1 MSSDGRSTSCAI
13 RLVGI
18 GKQYKRGMR
27 QEKYRTLRDAVMH
40 GVRRFTASGARWRR
54 DVASTVLFW
63 ALREISIEVPVGS
76 ALGLI
81 GGNGAGKSTLLK
93 ILSRVTE
100 PTTGYAELRGRVGS
114 LLEVGTGFHPEL
126 TGRENVMLNGAILG
140 MKRWEI
146 QKKFSAIV
154 AFAEVESFI
163 DTPVKHYSS
172 GMYLRLAFAVAA
184 HLEPEILL
192 VDEVLAVGDAAFQKR
207 CLGKM
212 SEVAN
217 EGRTVV
223 FVSHNIEA
231 IQRLCSHAV
240 LLEHGRVAACG
251 DTSSVVTQYLSKD
264 YLRPAPGSRVD
275 LSTFA
280 RRGTGEARFASV
292 AYGNGSTVAG
302 GKAYSNGPL
311 EFLLEIDSDAARSVS
326 SLSVFLTEQYGTKV
340 INADT
345 VLINRSIT
353 LNPGSNR
360 LKLRMKAIHLTPGVY
375 RVGFWLADPIRAM
388 SVSGAY
394 DYLESAFD
402 IEVVSADSNL
412 RHRSGG
418 LVTCDFEVEELR

>member
-1 MSSDGRSTSCAI
+1 M
-13 RLVGI
+13 
-18 GKQYKRGMR
+18 
-27 QEKYRTLRDAVMH
+27 
-40 GVRRFTASGARWRR
+40 
-54 DVASTVLFW
+54 
-63 ALREISIEVPVGS
+63 
-76 ALGLI
+76 
-81 GGNGAGKSTLLK
+81 
-93 ILSRVTE
+93 E
-100 PTTGYAELRGRVGS
+100 P
-114 LLEVGTGFHPEL
+114 
-126 TGRENVMLNGAILG
+126 
-140 MKRWEI
+140 
-146 QKKFSAIV
+146 
-154 AFAEVESFI
+154 FI

-192 VDEVLAVGDAAFQKR
+192 VDEVLAVGDAAFQKTVPGQDGRGRQAKVGR
-207 CLGKM
+207 C
-212 SEVAN
+212 
-217 EGRTVV
+217 V

-292 AYGNGSTVAG
+292 SYSNGSAVVR

-311 EFLLEIDSDAARSVS
+311 EFLLEIDSDVARSVS

-353 LNPGSNR
+353 LNPGRNR

-402 IEVVSADSNL
+402 IEVVNAELESTAPL
-412 RHRSGG
+412 GRSGHMRLRG
-418 LVTCDFEVEELR
+418 RGVAVSTALSSTTRALRTTCGSTTSGQWTTNASAARSWDHPRRRARQSFRRLSTI